1 MAYYGTLAGAN
12 AYFDNR
18 LHSEG
23 WTDSAATDRPKAL
36 TEATRIIDSLNY
48 RGVKHSVWLVM
59 YEADTAKTGNYEKII
74 VFTDQP
80 SRDAIIAADA
90 TQELEHPRGQD
101 TTVPTEIE
109 WACYETALALLE
121 GFDPEDAIDRAHII
135 RQAYSAVRTTYDNNS
150 DAMEYLV
157 YGIPTAR
164 VWRWL
169 KPRLVDG
176 RIIKMSRAD

>member
-1 MAYYGTLAGAN
+1 MAYYGTLAEAN

-23 WTDSAATDRPKAL
+23 WTNSAAADRPKAL
-36 TEATRIIDSLNY
+36 TEATRIIDDLNY
-48 RGVKHSVWLVM
+48 RGVKHTVWLIM
-59 YEADTAKTGNYEKII
+59 YEADPAKTGNYTYDYT
-74 VFTDQP
+74 FTTMP
-80 SRDAIIAADA
+80 SRDDIIAADA
-90 TQELEHPRGQD
+90 EQELEFPRGQD
-101 TTVPTEIE
+101 TSVPTEIE
-109 WACYETALALLE
+109 WACYEIALALLE
-121 GFDPEDAIDRAHII
+121 GFDPEDAIDRLNII
-135 RQAYSAVRTTYDNNS
+135 RQAYSAVRTTYDNSS

-169 KPRLVDG
+169 KPYLTDG